1 MSDGMQSEA
10 DFRLLLTTT
19 PDNNLPSSIIQNAT
33 KLTVEASGDIKQTML
48 NSYNNV
54 NDAYFQSS
62 KNPKLL
68 KAIFFSLT
76 LFHALSIDRRR
87 FGSIGWTSLYDF
99 SMEDLKVSR
108 DQAFAMIEEHD
119 SIQARVL
126 N

>member
-54 NDAYFQSS
+54 NDAYFS
-62 KNPKLL
+62 
-68 KAIFFSLT
+68 
-76 LFHALSIDRRR
+76 
-87 FGSIGWTSLYDF
+87 
-99 SMEDLKVSR
+99 
-108 DQAFAMIEEHD
+108 
-119 SIQARVL
+119 QARTRNYSRLYSSV
-126 N
+126 

>member
-1 MSDGMQSEA
+1 MSDGMASEA

-19 PDNNLPSSIIQNAT
+19 SDTNLPSSVIQNST

-48 NSYNNV
+48 NAYNTV

-76 LFHALSIDRRR
+76 LFHSLAIDRRR
-87 FGSIGWTSLYDF
+87 FGAIGWTS
-99 SMEDLKVSR
+99 S
-108 DQAFAMIEEHD
+108 
-119 SIQARVL
+119 
-126 N
+126 